1 MSQPLY
7 RNPAAPA
14 AGRNVRG
21 LTTVIAAMAAL
32 GGLLFGYDTGVIS
45 GALLF
50 LKGAFGLSAAMEGAV
65 TSAVLAGATVAAI
78 FGGWVADRFGRRP
91 VMLALALL
99 FVAGA
104 LLSAMAGSVDML
116 IAARVLI
123 GACIGVVSFV
133 APLYIAELAPP
144 ERRGALV
151 SLNQLA
157 ITIGILVSYII
168 DTSFAA
174 SGAWRWMLGL
184 GALPGLVLAGGML
197 VLPES
202 PRWLIKRD
210 RTDEARSVLL
220 KARDRDSD
228 IDREITEIKEDLAQE
243 RSAPGWRAFR
253 ARSMRWPLAIGI
265 GLAILQ
271 QVTGINTV
279 IYYAPTIFLSA
290 GFHSASASI
299 LATAGVGV
307 VNVLLTIV
315 ALRIIDRA
323 GRRAL
328 LLTGTAGMAVSLF
341 VFALGFAYGGA
352 LPGFRW
358 IAVLSVMA
366 YVGFF
371 AIGLGPIFWLLISE
385 IFPLGVRGRAM
396 GVATVA
402 NWGSNLVVALTFLQ
416 LLQALGPGA
425 TFLIYAVLSVGGW
438 IFAFYAVPETRG
450 HSLEQIERFWIE
462 GRPIREWSSDR

>member
-1 MSQPLY
+1 MTQQPQSASV
-7 RNPAAPA
+7 RSV
-14 AGRNVRG
+14 AGDSTRSF
-21 LTTVIAAMAAL
+21 TTVVAMTAAL

-50 LKGAFGLSAAMEGAV
+50 LKGTFGLSAAMEGTV

-78 FGGWVADRFGRRP
+78 FGGWLADRFGRRP
-91 VMLALALL
+91 VMLVLAFL
-99 FVAGA
+99 FVGGA
-104 LLSAMAGSVDML
+104 LLSAAARSVEVL
-116 IAARVLI
+116 IGARVLI
-123 GACIGVVSFV
+123 GVCIGVVSFV

-144 ERRGALV
+144 ARRGALV

-157 ITIGILVSYII
+157 ITIGILVSYIV
-168 DTSFAA
+168 DMTFAD

-184 GALPGLVLAGGML
+184 GAVPGLVLACGML

-202 PRWLIKRD
+202 PRWLVKRS
-210 RTDEARSVLL
+210 RLDEARTVLL
-220 KARDRDSD
+220 RARSEDAD
-228 IDREITEIKEDLAQE
+228 IDCEIADIREDLALE
-243 RSAPGWRAFR
+243 RNAPGWRAFR
-253 ARSMRWPLAIGI
+253 APAMRWPLFIGI

-279 IYYAPTIFLSA
+279 IYYAPTIFLAA

-307 VNVLLTIV
+307 VNVLLTVV

-323 GRRAL
+323 GRRVL
-328 LLTGTAGMAVSLF
+328 LLTGTAGMAVSLLI
-341 VFALGFAYGGA
+341 FAVGFAYGGA

-402 NWGSNLVVALTFLQ
+402 NWGFNLLVALTFLQ
-416 LLQALGPGA
+416 MLQALGPA
-425 TFLIYAVLSVGGW
+425 TTFLIYAGLSVVGW
-438 IFAFYAVPETRG
+438 LFAFHFVPETRG

-462 GRPIREWSSDR
+462 RRPVREWG